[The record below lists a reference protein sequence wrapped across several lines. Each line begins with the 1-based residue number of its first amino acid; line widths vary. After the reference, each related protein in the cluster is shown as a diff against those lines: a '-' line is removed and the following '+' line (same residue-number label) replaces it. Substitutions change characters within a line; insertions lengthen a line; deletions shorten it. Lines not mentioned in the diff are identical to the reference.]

1 MPTEVKIGQK
11 WATWVP
17 GRHQWLLAT
26 VILRDGGNATLKY
39 DVRYGIGRGHDEQK
53 ADEAT
58 MLTHTNLFRFVEP
71 EA

>member
-1 MPTEVKIGQK
+1 MPSEVKIGQK

-26 VILRDGGNATLKY
+26 VILSDGGKATLKY
-39 DVRYGIGRGHDEQK
+39 DTRYGIGRGHDEHM
-53 ADEAT
+53 ADEST

-71 EA
+71 DA